1 MTAGRGAP
9 PPRVTLLDVAQR
21 AGVSRTTASFV
32 MTGRRDMRISADA
45 EQRVLRAA
53 RELSYR
59 PSLLARS
66 LRTNLSQTIGLLSD
80 VIASDAF
87 AGEMVRGTMSTA
99 LLRDHLT
106 FIGETSGDPEL
117 EKNLVQ
123 NMLDRGVGG
132 FVYASMYTSRVS
144 VSKTLRSHP
153 LVLLNSV
160 TRLRGVPMVLPDER
174 EGGRMA
180 ARALLAR
187 GHGAA
192 IAVVGE
198 VLDHVYAATE
208 RLAGINDELA
218 AAGVPPATV
227 IDSEWWPEAAHDAA
241 LAHLSAGSRPTALI
255 CLNDRVAM
263 GCYQAAQEA
272 GLSVPED
279 VSVVSF
285 DNSDLA
291 SWLRPGLTSIAIP
304 HFELG
309 RRAVEV
315 LLGQPGAAYTPGAAD
330 GGADGGPKVPVV
342 QRVPMVLQERES
354 VADASRTRGGR
365 RPRG

>member
-80 VIASDAF
+80 LIASDAF

-99 LLRDHLT
+99 LLHEHLT

-132 FVYASMYTSRVS
+132 FVYASMYTRRVT
-144 VSKTLRSHP
+144 VSKTLRNHP
-153 LVLLNSV
+153 VVLLNSV

-174 EGGRMA
+174 EGGRIA
-180 ARALLAR
+180 ARALLAH
-187 GHGAA
+187 GHGPE

-198 VLDHVYAATE
+198 VPDHVYAATE
-208 RLAGINDELA
+208 RLAGINEELA
-218 AAGVPPATV
+218 EAGLPGATV
-227 IDSEWWPEAAHDAA
+227 IDAEWWPEPAHHAV
-241 LAHLSAGSRPTALI
+241 LAHLAAGNRPTAMI
-255 CLNDRVAM
+255 CLNDRAAM
-263 GCYQAAQEA
+263 GCYQAAQA
-272 GLSVPED
+272 AKLSVPED
-279 VSVVSF
+279 LSVISF

-291 SWLRPGLTSIAIP
+291 SWLRPGLSSIAIP

-315 LLGQPGAAYTPGAAD
+315 LLGRHGSTQGAGAPDASTK
-330 GGADGGPKVPVV
+330 APLV
-342 QRVPMVLQERES
+342 QRVPMVLRERES
-354 VADASRTRGGR
+354 IAEPR
-365 RPRG
+365 RNPRRSKA